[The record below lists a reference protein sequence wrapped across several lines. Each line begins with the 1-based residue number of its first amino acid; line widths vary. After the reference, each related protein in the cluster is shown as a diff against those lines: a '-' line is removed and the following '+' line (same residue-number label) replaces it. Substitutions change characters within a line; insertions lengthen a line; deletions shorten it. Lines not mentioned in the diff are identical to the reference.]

1 MTVETALRDAE
12 HRMKRAIDVTRE
24 EMSGVRTG
32 RASPAILN
40 RLTVDYYGA
49 PTPLNQL
56 ASFSVPEPRLLVI
69 QPFDR
74 NAMSQIER
82 AIMQS
87 DLGLTPSNDG
97 NVIRLAFP
105 PLTEERRKEL
115 IKLVRERAEEG
126 RVAVRNVR
134 RHSKDELER
143 LQKNG
148 EISEDDLNR
157 SEKELQKL
165 TDRFVGEIEELLGH
179 KEKELMEV

>member
-1 MTVETALRDAE
+1 MTADGTLKDADHKMERAVE
-12 HRMKRAIDVTRE
+12 VTRE
-24 EMSGVRTG
+24 ELTSVRTG

-40 RLTVDYYGA
+40 RVTVDYYGTQ
-49 PTPLNQL
+49 TPINQL

-74 NAMSQIER
+74 NAMSAMEK
-82 AIMQS
+82 ALMQS

-115 IKLVRERAEEG
+115 IRLVRERGEEG
-126 RVAVRNVR
+126 RVSVRNVR
-134 RHSKDELER
+134 RHAMHDLER
-143 LQKNG
+143 LKKDG

-165 TDRFVGEIEELLGH
+165 TDRHVEEIDGLLSN

>member
-1 MTVETALRDAE
+1 MTADSTLKDAD
-12 HRMKRAIDVTRE
+12 HKMKRAVEVTRE
-24 EMSGVRTG
+24 ELTSVRTG
-32 RASPAILN
+32 RATPAILN
-40 RLTVDYYGA
+40 RVTVDYYGTQ
-49 PTPLNQL
+49 TPLNQL

-74 NAMSQIER
+74 NAMAAMEK

-105 PLTEERRKEL
+105 ALTEERRKEL
-115 IKLVRERAEEG
+115 IRLVRERGEEG

-134 RHSKDELER
+134 RHAMHDIER
-143 LQKNG
+143 LKKDG

-157 SEKELQKL
+157 SEKEIQKL
-165 TDRFVGEIEELLGH
+165 TDHHVEEIDDLLSH